1 MKERYEAVIFMLLN
15 CPLEFQ
21 VDWVTKSPVI
31 VTSTIRVKRIHE
43 EVLQHFKT
51 KMKSWMIWKL
61 IMSEQGEQL

>member
-21 VDWVTKSPVI
+21 VDWVTKSPVT
-31 VTSTIRVKRIHE
+31 VTSRIRVKRIHE
-43 EVLQHFKT
+43 EVLQFFKT

>member
-31 VTSTIRVKRIHE
+31 VTSRIRVKRIHK

-51 KMKSWMIWKL
+51 
-61 IMSEQGEQL
+61 